1 MYFFFISI
9 ESENL
14 LKWFQKD
21 DDEGWTLPESQFV
34 TEMIKPSTETY
45 QSTFCNQRKSLF
57 WSVILAF
64 WETRNENANFEQ
76 NYDNEIV
83 TEEKR
88 VEVVEE
94 VRMEV
99 DALMRE
105 ELKNLKAVCY
115 QSLIS
120 ISNKSFLFRQ
130 LINQKIK
137 RRKRRRRR
145 RWN

>member
-1 MYFFFISI
+1 
-9 ESENL
+9 
-14 LKWFQKD
+14 
-21 DDEGWTLPESQFV
+21 
-34 TEMIKPSTETY
+34 
-45 QSTFCNQRKSLF
+45 
-57 WSVILAF
+57 
-64 WETRNENANFEQ
+64 
-76 NYDNEIV
+76 
-83 TEEKR
+83 

-145 RWN
+145 R